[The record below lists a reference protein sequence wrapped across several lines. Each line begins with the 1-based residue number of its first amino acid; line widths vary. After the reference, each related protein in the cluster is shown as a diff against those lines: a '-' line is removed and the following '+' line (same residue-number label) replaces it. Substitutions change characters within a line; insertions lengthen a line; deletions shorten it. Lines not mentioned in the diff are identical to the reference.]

1 MRTRLLTTAVLVLGA
16 AAVGFTTQNRPDTV
30 SGTITRTFQIIAN
43 TEVTGDVTCAVADGT
58 PCLSFAVAGV
68 ELRLNGFTVTGKGDP
83 VTGCGGAVKAGEVG
97 VTTNAQR
104 GVVVRG
110 PGLIQRFRNH
120 GVQVA
125 GSSGARIEGVTVS
138 TNCGSGIF
146 VLASSFETLVQENT
160 AIRNGASVPGLAC
173 GGI

>member
-1 MRTRLLTTAVLVLGA
+1 MRTRLLATAVLVLGA
-16 AAVGFTTQNRPDTV
+16 AAVGITTQSRPDTV

-43 TEVTGDVTCAVADGT
+43 TEVTGDVTCAVPDGA
-58 PCLSFAVAGV
+58 PCLSFAVPDV
-68 ELRLNGFTVTGKGDP
+68 ELRLNGFTVTGRGDP
-83 VTGCGGAVKAGEVG
+83 VTGCGGAVTTGEVG

-125 GSSGARIEGVTVS
+125 RSSGARIEGVTVS

-146 VLASSFETLVQENT
+146 VLASSFDTLVQENT
-160 AIRNGASVPGLAC
+160 AIRNGASAPGLAC

>member
-1 MRTRLLTTAVLVLGA
+1 MRTRLLATAVLVLGA
-16 AAVGFTTQNRPDTV
+16 AAVGFTTQNRPDTL

-43 TEVTGDVTCAVADGT
+43 TEVTGDVTCAVTDGT

-68 ELRLNGFTVTGKGDP
+68 ELRLNGFTVTGKGDQI
-83 VTGCGGAVKAGEVG
+83 TGCGGAVTVGEVG
-97 VTTNAQR
+97 ITTNAQS
-104 GVVVRG
+104 GVLVTG
-110 PGLIQRFRNH
+110 PGLIQRFRDH
-120 GVQVA
+120 GVQVT

-146 VLASSFETLVQENT
+146 VLASSFDTLVQENT
-160 AIRNGASVPGLAC
+160 ALRNGSSVPGRTC

>member
-1 MRTRLLTTAVLVLGA
+1 MGTRLLATAVLVLGT
-16 AAVGFTTQNRPDTV
+16 AAVGFTIQTRPDTV

-43 TEVTGDVTCAVADGT
+43 TAVTGDVTCAVPDGA
-58 PCLSFAVAGV
+58 PCLSFAVANV
-68 ELRLNGFTVTGKGDP
+68 ELRLNGFTVTGRGDP
-83 VTGCGGAVKAGEVG
+83 VTGCGGAVTTGEVG
-97 VTTNAQR
+97 LTTNGQS

-125 GSSGARIEGVTVS
+125 RSSGARIEGVTVS

-146 VLASSFETLVQENT
+146 VMASSFDTLVQENT
-160 AIRNGASVPGLAC
+160 AIRNGASAPGLAC